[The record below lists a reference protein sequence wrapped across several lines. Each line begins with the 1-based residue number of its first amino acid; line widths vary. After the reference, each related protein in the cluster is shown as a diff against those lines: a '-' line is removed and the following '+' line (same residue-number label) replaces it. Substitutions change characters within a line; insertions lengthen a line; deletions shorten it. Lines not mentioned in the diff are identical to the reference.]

1 MTKPTTVSNAVLA
14 IWVTLGVSVLS
25 AVIGR
30 ATGQISSGAFMGS
43 LFMYGICAI
52 LPYKISLGRNWAR
65 YFYAVL
71 MVIGIAMMFAGESA
85 GISKIDKVVSWLM
98 LPVEGWIIFSLFK
111 SESAE
116 WFEQARQG

>member
-1 MTKPTTVSNAVLA
+1 
-14 IWVTLGVSVLS
+14 
-25 AVIGR
+25 
-30 ATGQISSGAFMGS
+30 MGS

-111 SESAE
+111 PESAE